1 MQPPKVQP
9 AELEKGKK
17 TPKTDFGVKKW
28 YRQKIWVQPEPKFK
42 KKKVEFNRLNPNL
55 QGQLNS
61 STEY

>member
-42 KKKVEFNRLNPNL
+42 KKKLSL
-55 QGQLNS
+55 
-61 STEY
+61 TA